1 MLILLERRAVRL
13 GLLFLAAF
21 SCMGLSGL
29 ALAGSFSVSPIR
41 VTLSAG
47 QKIMALRVI
56 NSGATPVSI
65 QLELLSWSQEQGADH
80 YNLTNELLAMPPIF
94 TVAPGES
101 QVVRVGLRRA
111 PDPQRELSYRLFLQ
125 ELPAPLPKGFQGLQ
139 VALRLGVP
147 VFVIPSAPTAP
158 QLEWRLR
165 RTPNG
170 LVLSTINQG
179 NAQGHVS
186 GLQLLLHNG
195 KMLTL
200 QEPVYVLAGVSREWP
215 LEGAVNLPIGELV
228 KLSAK
233 VNGKDVTSQLWVE

>member
-1 MLILLERRAVRL
+1 MR
-13 GLLFLAAF
+13 
-21 SCMGLSGL
+21 LSGSV
-29 ALAGSFSVSPIR
+29 LAGSFSVSPIR

-65 QLELLSWSQEQGADH
+65 QLELFSWMQEQGADR
-80 YNLTNELLAMPPIF
+80 YSPTNELLAMPPIF

-101 QVVRVGLRRA
+101 QVVRIGLRRA

-147 VFVIPSAPTAP
+147 VFVTSSAPTAP
-158 QLEWRLR
+158 QLQWRLR
-165 RTPNG
+165 RTSKG

-186 GLQLLLHNG
+186 GLQLLLRNG
-195 KMLTL
+195 KIMTL
-200 QEPVYVLAGVSREWP
+200 QDPVYVLAGVRREWP
-215 LEGAVNLPIGELV
+215 LEGIVSLPIGELV
-228 KLSAK
+228 ELSAK
-233 VNGKDVTSQLWVE
+233 VNEKDVTSQLRVE